1 MFSNFVQLTST
12 DCLPSKKK
20 KKFLPTIKGVKFKT
34 QATFKNIINHLKI
47 TEPLENNSPKQL

>member
-1 MFSNFVQLTST
+1 MFSKFVQLTST

-20 KKFLPTIKGVKFKT
+20 NLPTMKGVKFKT
-34 QATFKNIINHLKI
+34 QATFKNLINHLKI